1 MRIGFEIPGGDARPH
16 PNRSV
21 IDILAVRAAGRA
33 RGGNAEAREIPALFY
48 RLARL
53 SCLDGQSPPCIPRLT
68 GGTVAS
74 RIWHRSVSDLGRL
87 PRLESEGR
95 GFAGRVIRIGGERV
109 AAWVVPAL
117 KLADALH
124 GNPAASLQFVQRSR
138 TFRFALA
145 NDLASLSNAEI
156 CQPVFAL
163 AVLREHEGQQL
174 HAIAGERPP
183 CGQREPFGIDPCMS
197 PVSELRGA
205 RHVIHPSV
213 REGPGMG
220 QGWNRPNG

>member
-1 MRIGFEIPGGDARPH
+1 M
-16 PNRSV
+16 
-21 IDILAVRAAGRA
+21 
-33 RGGNAEAREIPALFY
+33 
-48 RLARL
+48 
-53 SCLDGQSPPCIPRLT
+53 PRLT

-74 RIWHRSVSDLGRL
+74 RIWHRSVSNLGRL
-87 PRLESEGR
+87 PRLESESR
-95 GFAGRVIRIGGERV
+95 GFAGRVIWIGGERV
-109 AAWVVPAL
+109 ATWIVPRS

-124 GNPAASLQFVQRSR
+124 GNPAASLQFVQRPR
-138 TFRFALA
+138 AFGFAFA
-145 NDLASLSNAEI
+145 DDLASLSDAEI

-197 PVSELRGA
+197 PVSELRGT
-205 RHVIHPSV
+205 RHVMHPSA

-220 QGWNRPNG
+220 QGWNRPGGLGRGKIPAHALAKPQERALSSSGAMRPRAQASP